1 MRLSSASPHRC
12 LTSTKPSFANSA
24 RYLVSTQAGLW
35 ADLECMLIYH
45 KGSYNTR
52 ISAHFEALHSSFPRD
67 TNPNSQGS
75 DKFDGNIS
83 APGVEAMRYISF
95 YRVATF
101 VLLMFCTGHTIG
113 GMLQQ
118 KSMGSEADAVF
129 ESMKAVEF
137 NFKGAT
143 CTWYGFWFGSGLT
156 ASIFLLLS
164 AIIAW
169 QLDNVPP
176 EQWHLT
182 SVIAWGLVAAHLA
195 NTILAWAYFFAGAG
209 VLSTGITML
218 LAAGAWRKQ
227 SQRALAHS
235 QKKL

>member
-1 MRLSSASPHRC
+1 MKPCTPASPEQRIPIH
-12 LTSTKPSFANSA
+12 L
-24 RYLVSTQAGLW
+24 
-35 ADLECMLIYH
+35 LE
-45 KGSYNTR
+45 
-52 ISAHFEALHSSFPRD
+52 
-67 TNPNSQGS
+67 S
-75 DKFDGNIS
+75 DKFDGNMS
-83 APGVEAMRYISF
+83 ALGAKAMGYVSF

-118 KSMGSEADAVF
+118 KSMGPEADAVF
-129 ESMKAVEF
+129 DSMKAVEF

-164 AIIAW
+164 TFIAW

-176 EQWHLT
+176 EHWHLT
-182 SVIAWGLVAAHLA
+182 SAISWGLVAAHLA

-209 VLSTGITML
+209 LLSTGVTTL
-218 LAAGAWRKQ
+218 LAAGAWRKE

>member
-1 MRLSSASPHRC
+1 MSH
-12 LTSTKPSFANSA
+12 
-24 RYLVSTQAGLW
+24 
-35 ADLECMLIYH
+35 
-45 KGSYNTR
+45 
-52 ISAHFEALHSSFPRD
+52 
-67 TNPNSQGS
+67 
-75 DKFDGNIS
+75 
-83 APGVEAMRYISF
+83 ISF

-101 VLLMFCTGHTIG
+101 VLLMFCTGHIIG

-118 KSMGSEADAVF
+118 KSMGPEADAVF

-164 AIIAW
+164 AIIAL
-169 QLDNVPP
+169 QLDNVPS

-209 VLSTGITML
+209 VLSTGVTML

-227 SQRALAHS
+227 SQMALAHS
-235 QKKL
+235 RKKL